1 MVRPMT
7 DGNLKS
13 AYAGESQAHMRYL
26 IFSQRAEKGDFTN
39 VARLFE
45 AIAYAERIHASNHYR
60 NIRSVGDALTVS
72 MAGFGSKTRSEDL
85 QIGIDGETFE
95 IEEMYPA
102 YLDVAKMQKEYGA
115 EVSFRFAW
123 EAEKTH
129 AELFKKAKTS
139 IDEGRDPEVGPIGV
153 CDVCGYTVE
162 GEPPEKCPICNAK
175 KEKFKIYAV

>member
-13 AYAGESQAHMRYL
+13 AFAGESQAHMRYG
-26 IFSQRAEKGDFTN
+26 IFAQRADKEGYSN

-60 NIRSVGDALTVS
+60 NIRSEGDAMTTS
-72 MAGFGSKTRSEDL
+72 MAAFGSKTTSEDL

-95 IEEMYPA
+95 VEEMYPA
-102 YLDVAKMQKEYGA
+102 YLDIAKMQNEYAA
-115 EVSFRFAW
+115 EVTFRFSW

-129 AELFKKAKTS
+129 VELFKKAKAS
-139 IDEGRDPEVGPIGV
+139 IDEERDPDLGPIGV
-153 CDVCGYTVE
+153 CDVCGYTLD
-162 GEPPEKCPICNAK
+162 G
-175 KEKFKIYAV
+175 